1 MRRFF
6 IIMNEKEKLKSFE
19 TFRKE
24 SIDLLE
30 ESKLDKESFLN
41 TNLNYINKLDLKPFS
56 TITSISQAL
65 YNYQYYN
72 LLAKKVNIEANKIS
86 HLDKK
91 KKNYI
96 RLINQR
102 ENYYYLK
109 DIATMRLLEMINY
122 ENVESY
128 FIDLKSRRLR
138 GVIFEINIK
147 SIDKVILHSKS
158 KVLLKQLR
166 ENHVFDESLRPSLI
180 DSYVNKSY

>member
-1 MRRFF
+1 
-6 IIMNEKEKLKSFE
+6 MNEKEKLKSFE

-30 ESKLDKESFLN
+30 ESKLDKESFLD

-56 TITSISQAL
+56 TINSISQAL

-72 LLAKKVNIEANKIS
+72 LLAKKVNIEANKVS
-86 HLDKK
+86 RNDKK
-91 KKNYI
+91 RKNYL

-102 ENYYYLK
+102 ENYYNLK
-109 DIATMRLLEMINY
+109 DIATMRLLELINY
-122 ENVESY
+122 EDVESY
-128 FIDLKSRRLR
+128 FIDLKSKRLR
-138 GVIFEINIK
+138 GIIFEINIK

-158 KVLLKQLR
+158 KFLLERLR
-166 ENHVFDESLRPSLI
+166 DKHVFDEALRPSLI